1 MGGGGV
7 VGDGDQL
14 EVVVM
19 MGVVFWVV
27 AKVVEVVQT
36 CIFRQKLWRWCEVV
50 VAMGL
55 VMQQQRQHQGQQRQ
69 QQHRRQ

>member
-19 MGVVFWVV
+19 MGVVMVVVFWVV

-36 CIFRQKLWRWCEVV
+36 CIFR
-50 VAMGL
+50 
-55 VMQQQRQHQGQQRQ
+55 
-69 QQHRRQ
+69 